1 MPIYEYQCKTCGH
14 VITRMRSVNNRL
26 NPIPDTEDEL
36 TPEDMRGHT
45 SYHGCRPTDF
55 EFVLS
60 ATPTTF
66 RFNDFTGYRGLDETR
81 GNRGPKRKKP
91 DPVRKQW

>member
-14 VITRMRSVNNRL
+14 VIEEIR
-26 NPIPDTEDEL
+26 PIADREKPVRQECAVTAGLPGKQDDFCT
-36 TPEDMRGHT
+36 
-45 SYHGCRPTDF
+45 F

-66 RFNDFTGYRGLDETR
+66 RFNDFQGYRGLDETR
-81 GNRGPKRKKP
+81 GMNGAKKRKP
-91 DPVRKQW
+91 DKVLKQW

>member
-14 VITRMRSVNNRL
+14 IVEELRSIADRERPV
-26 NPIPDTEDEL
+26 
-36 TPEDMRGHT
+36 T
-45 SYHGCRPTDF
+45 SDCAQTFGLPGKADDFCKF

-66 RFNDFTGYRGLDETR
+66 RFNDFTGYRGMDETR
-81 GNRGPKRKKP
+81 GNRGPKKRKVDK
-91 DPVRKQW
+91 VLKQW